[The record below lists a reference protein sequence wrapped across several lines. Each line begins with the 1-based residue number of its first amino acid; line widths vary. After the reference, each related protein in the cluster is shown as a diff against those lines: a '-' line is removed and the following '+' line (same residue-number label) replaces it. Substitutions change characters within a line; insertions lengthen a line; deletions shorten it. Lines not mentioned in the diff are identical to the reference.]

1 MSNDE
6 LIRTYSLLSTHD
18 YLLKTLYAQLFSLN
32 PQARKNVPKALADMA
47 KFRPLTHLVS
57 DEVEQEALVQ
67 LQARVVLNMQAFFT
81 EVENLVQVFE
91 RAQQSQSAGGE
102 QSRG

>member
-32 PQARKNVPKALADMA
+32 PQARANLPKALADMA
-47 KFRPLTHLVS
+47 TFRPLAHICS
-57 DEVEQEALVQ
+57 DEIEREALVQ
-67 LQARVVLNMQAFFT
+67 MQARVVLNLQYFFT
-81 EVENLVQVFE
+81 EVENVLQKFE
-91 RAQQSQSAGGE
+91 GAKGG
-102 QSRG
+102 